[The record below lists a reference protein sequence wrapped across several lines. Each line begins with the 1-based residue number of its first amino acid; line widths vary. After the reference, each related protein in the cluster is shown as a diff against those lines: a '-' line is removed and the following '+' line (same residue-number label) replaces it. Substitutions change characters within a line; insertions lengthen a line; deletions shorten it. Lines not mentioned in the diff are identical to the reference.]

1 MSVYPPSGS
10 GGAHMDQ
17 SISGNSKK
25 ATAKKTPVKVVKK
38 AAPVKKATTKALP
51 PKKGK

>member
-17 SISGNSKK
+17 SISGSNKK
-25 ATAKKTPVKVVKK
+25 ATPKKTPAKVVKK
-38 AAPVKKATTKALP
+38 AAPAKKAATKALP